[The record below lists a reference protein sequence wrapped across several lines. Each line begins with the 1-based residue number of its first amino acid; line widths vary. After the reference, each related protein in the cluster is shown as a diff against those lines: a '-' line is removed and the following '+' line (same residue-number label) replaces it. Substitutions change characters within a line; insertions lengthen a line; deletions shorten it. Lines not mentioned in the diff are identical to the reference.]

1 MKLITNIE
9 KEINLGDIII
19 FSECNAFMIVRT
31 DIEFLAIQLLN
42 NGNRDLGYADY
53 TDTSI
58 YKLRDR
64 LISDYGT
71 PKNIVHMRDVNL
83 SL

>member
-1 MKLITNIE
+1 MKLVTIFQN
-9 KEINLGDIII
+9 EINIGDVII
-19 FSECNAFMIVRT
+19 FSDSDAFMIVKSDT
-31 DIEFLAIQLLN
+31 EFSAIQLLN
-42 NGNRDLGYADY
+42 NGNRELGLIDY

-64 LISDYGT
+64 LLHDYGV
-71 PKNIVHMRDVNL
+71 PKNIVHMKDIYL